1 MIYLDYFGLRHDNNF
16 YEKYFLALDG
26 WTSTRNVSI
35 WNFII
40 HTPTRKQF
48 LYQLK
53 DLSSENHTAD
63 YIASQIEDVVNRI
76 GSSKFSAIV
85 SDSAANLHEA
95 RKIISKK
102 FPNILNIRCIAHCIQ
117 LISKDIMKHK
127 FAKQLLSNC
136 NSIVKYFKK
145 SHYAGSLL
153 NEAITRYNIK
163 GGSLKN
169 YSKIRWTSA
178 YETVDSVIRLQP
190 CFDLVGNI
198 KN

>member
-1 MIYLDYFGLRHDNNF
+1 MDYFCLTYDNNF

-26 WTSTRNVSI
+26 WTSPGNVSI

-85 SDSAANLHEA
+85 SDGAANLCEA

-117 LISKDIMKHK
+117 LISKNIMKHK

-163 GGSLKN
+163 GSSLKN

>member
-1 MIYLDYFGLRHDNNF
+1 LIKYGKDF
-16 YEKYFLALDG
+16 YDKYFLALDG
-26 WTSTRNVSI
+26 WSSPRNTSV

-53 DLSSENHTAD
+53 DFSSESHTAN
-63 YIASQIEDVVNRI
+63 YIANQIEDVINKI
-76 GSSKFSAIV
+76 GSNKFSAIV
-85 SDSAANLHEA
+85 SDGAANLREA

-102 FPNILNIRCIAHCIQ
+102 FPNILNIRCIAHCIH
-117 LISKDIMKHK
+117 LISKDIIKHK

-145 SHYAGSLL
+145 SYCAGSLL
-153 NEAITRYNIK
+153 NEAISRYNIK

-169 YSKIRWTSA
+169 YSRIRWTSA
-178 YETVDSVIRLQP
+178 YETVDSMIRLQP
-190 CFDLVGNI
+190 CFDLVI
-198 KN
+198 LKIDA

>member
-1 MIYLDYFGLRHDNNF
+1 LDYFGLTYDNNF

-26 WTSTRNVSI
+26 WMSPRNVSI

-85 SDSAANLHEA
+85 SDGAANLREA

-102 FPNILNIRCIAHCIQ
+102 FPNILNIRCIV
-117 LISKDIMKHK
+117 SRVT
-127 FAKQLLSNC
+127 N
-136 NSIVKYFKK
+136 VY
-145 SHYAGSLL
+145 
-153 NEAITRYNIK
+153 
-163 GGSLKN
+163 
-169 YSKIRWTSA
+169 
-178 YETVDSVIRLQP
+178 
-190 CFDLVGNI
+190 
-198 KN
+198 